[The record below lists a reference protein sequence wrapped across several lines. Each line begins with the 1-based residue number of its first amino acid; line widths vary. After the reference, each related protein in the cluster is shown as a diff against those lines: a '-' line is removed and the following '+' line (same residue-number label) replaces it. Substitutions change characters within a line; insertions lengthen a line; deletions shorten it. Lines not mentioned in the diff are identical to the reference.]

1 MRRRDFLIASL
12 TVGWPL
18 AANAQQS
25 DRMRRVGVLTGIA
38 GDDAETKARNTV
50 FLQELQKLGWTEGH
64 NLRVDIRGGAGNPA
78 TIRKHAAELV
88 ALKPDVIVVSGATPV
103 ALLLEATHTVP
114 IVFTVVVDPMGA
126 GFIDKLSRPGGNATG
141 FMMFDYSLSGKWL
154 DLLKQVAPNV
164 TQVAVLRDTSSSAS
178 SAGVGQFAVI
188 QAVAPSLGVEV
199 STINAG
205 DVRQM
210 DRALAAFAHESN
222 VGIIVTAGAATV
234 VHRDVIISLAARYEL
249 PAIYFERTYVV
260 GGGLISY
267 GPNVVAQF
275 RQAASYVDRIL
286 KGEKPADLPVQAPTK
301 YELVINLKT
310 AKALGITV
318 PQSLLSRA
326 DEVIE

>member
-25 DRMRRVGVLTGIA
+25 ERMRRVGVLTGIA

-164 TQVAVLRDTSSSAS
+164 TQVAVLRDTSSSA
-178 SAGVGQFAVI
+178 GVGQFAVI

-199 STINAG
+199 STINVG
-205 DVRQM
+205 DAREM
-210 DRALAAFAHESN
+210 DRALAAFAREPN
-222 VGIIVTAGAATV
+222 GGLIVTSAPSTV
-234 VHRDVIISLAARYEL
+234 FHRDLIVSLAARHKL
-249 PAIYFERTYVV
+249 PAVYFNRAFVA

-267 GPNVVAQF
+267 GPDQATEF
-275 RQAASYVDRIL
+275 RQAATYVDRIF
-286 KGEKPADLPVQAPTK
+286 KGEQPANLPVQAPNK
-301 YELVINLKT
+301 YELIINLKT
-310 AKALGITV
+310 AKALGLPIPAAV
-318 PQSLLSRA
+318 LARA